1 MGIYNALFTG
11 ASGLTAFG
19 NAVSVVGDNIAN
31 VNSLAFK
38 DQTVNFSDVFGQT
51 VNVTRSNIANQV
63 GNGVTIGAIT
73 RNEAQGS
80 VQSTSTSTDMAI
92 NGEGMFVLKD
102 PNSGNVVYSRA
113 GAFLKDSSSNLVNA
127 QGYQVQGW
135 ALDSSGNA
143 IGGVTD
149 ITLANLAATAQATSN
164 VTAGVNLDATAPVIP
179 TSTTFDPTNPA
190 TYNYKSDTT
199 VYDSL
204 GASHTLSVYFV
215 KRGTDSSGGS
225 NTSNAVWDWYA
236 TVDGAAV
243 GGTAGTPT
251 VVGSAAT
258 TSSTVNA
265 SNQVTTLGPQSLVF
279 DASSGALTTEVSPNV
294 TIPWA
299 NAASGSISLDFGNAT
314 TVDAQGITGSGTNGT
329 VQLAGNFATRSM
341 AADGYTSGFLSSLE
355 TDSTGRITGV
365 FTNGQRRPLYQLA
378 LANFP
383 NPAVLNNIGN
393 NMLAQTN
400 ASGTPVIEK
409 PGNAGMGTI
418 QSDALE
424 QSNVDLANEFT
435 KLITI
440 QHGYEANSKTVL
452 TTDQML
458 STLMSIKR

>member
-31 VNSLAFK
+31 VNSLGFK
-38 DQTVNFSDVFGQT
+38 SQTVNFADVFGQT
-51 VNVTRSNIANQV
+51 VGVTKSNIANQV
-63 GNGVTIGAIT
+63 GNGVTIGSIT

-92 NGEGMFVLKD
+92 NGQGLFVLKD
-102 PNSGNVVYSRA
+102 PNSGNTVYSRA

-127 QGYQVQGW
+127 QGYKVQGW
-135 ALDSSGNA
+135 ALDSTGKA
-143 IGGVTD
+143 IGSVTN
-149 ITLANLAATAQATSN
+149 INLGSLAATAQATSN
-164 VTAGVNLDATAPVIP
+164 VTAGVNLDSTATAIP
-179 TSTTFDPTNPA
+179 TSTTFSPTNA
-190 TYNYKSDTT
+190 STYNYKSDST

-204 GASHTLSVYFV
+204 GGSHTISYYFV
-215 KRGTDSSGGS
+215 NRGTTGG
-225 NTSNAVWDWYA
+225 TAGGPAVWDWYA
-236 TVDGAAV
+236 TVPSGDLA
-243 GGTAGTPT
+243 GGTGTTPT
-251 VVGSAAT
+251 VVGQSVTASSSSG
-258 TSSTVNA
+258 TSPSITA
-265 SNQVTTLGPQSLVF
+265 GTQSLTF
-279 DASSGALTTEVSPNV
+279 DSASGALTIEKSPTM
-294 TIPWA
+294 TINWA
-299 NAASGSISLDFGNAT
+299 NAAPGSISTNFGSAT
-314 TVDAQGITGSGTNGT
+314 TTDAQNITGTGTDGT
-329 VQLAGNFATRSM
+329 IQLAGNFATRSM
-341 AADGYTSGFLSSLE
+341 TADGFTSGFLSSLE

-378 LANFP
+378 MANFP
-383 NPAVLNNIGN
+383 NPGVMNNIGD
-393 NMLAQTN
+393 NMMAQTN
-400 ASGTPVIEK
+400 ASGSPVIDK

-418 QSDALE
+418 QSNALE

>member
-38 DQTVNFSDVFGQT
+38 SQTVNFADVFGQT

-63 GNGVTIGAIT
+63 GNGVTIGSIT

-80 VQSTSTSTDMAI
+80 VQSTSTSTDFAI
-92 NGEGMFVLKD
+92 NGQGMFVLKD
-102 PNSGNVVYSRA
+102 PNSGNIVYSRA
-113 GAFLKDSSSNLVNA
+113 GAFLKDASSNLVNA

-135 ALDSSGNA
+135 ALDSAGNA
-143 IGGVTD
+143 TGSMTSIS
-149 ITLANLAATAQATSN
+149 LSNLAATAQATSK
-164 VTAGVNLDATAPVIP
+164 VTAGVNLDSTATAI
-179 TSTTFDPTNPA
+179 TTAFNPADPT
-190 TYNYKSDTT
+190 TYNYKAPVT

-204 GASHTLSVYFV
+204 GAQHTLNIYYV
-215 KRGTDSSGGS
+215 KKGLDASG
-225 NTSNAVWDWYA
+225 NAVWDWHA
-236 TVDGAAV
+236 TVDGGALT
-243 GGTAGTPT
+243 GGTAGTQTEIGTPT
-251 VVGSAAT
+251 A
-258 TSSTVNA
+258 STVTA
-265 SNQVTTLGPQSLVF
+265 GTVTATGTQSLVF
-279 DASSGALTTEVSPNV
+279 DSTSGALKTEISPNLA
-294 TIPWA
+294 INWA
-299 NAASGSISLDFGNAT
+299 NAAPGSISVNFGNAT
-314 TVDAQGITGSGTNGT
+314 TTDAQGTTGTGTNGT
-329 VQLAGNFATRSM
+329 VQLAGTFATRSM
-341 AADGYTSGFLSSLE
+341 TADGYTSGFLSSLE

-365 FTNGQRRPLYQLA
+365 FTNGQRRGLFQMA

-383 NPAVLNNIGN
+383 NTGVMNNIGN

-400 ASGTPVIEK
+400 ASGPPVIEK

-418 QSDALE
+418 QSNALE

>member
-38 DQTVNFSDVFGQT
+38 AQNVNFADVFGQT

-63 GNGVTIGAIT
+63 GNGVTIGSIT

-102 PNSGNVVYSRA
+102 PNSGNTVYSRA
-113 GAFLKDSSSNLVNA
+113 GAFLKDSASNLVNA

-143 IGGVTD
+143 TGGVTG
-149 ITLANLAATAQATSN
+149 INLGNLAATAQATSKVN
-164 VTAGVNLDATAPVIP
+164 VGVNLDSTATAI
-179 TSTTFDPTNPA
+179 TTAFNPSSQS
-190 TYNYKSDTT
+190 TYNYKADST
-199 VYDSL
+199 VFDSL
-204 GASHTLSVYFV
+204 GGSHTLSYYFV
-215 KRGTDSSGGS
+215 KKGVDASG
-225 NTSNAVWDWYA
+225 NAVWDWHA
-236 TVDGAAV
+236 TVDGGAV
-243 GGTAGTPT
+243 TGGTAGTPKEVNT
-251 VVGSAAT
+251 PTA
-258 TSSTVNA
+258 STVNG
-265 SNQVTTLGPQSLVF
+265 SGVVTATGTQSLVF
-279 DASSGALTTEVSPNV
+279 DAASGALKTEISPNLS
-294 TIPWA
+294 IPWL
-299 NAASGSISLDFGNAT
+299 NSAAGSISTDYGSAT
-314 TVDAQGITGSGTNGT
+314 TTDAQSVTGSGTNGT
-329 VQLAGNFATRSM
+329 VQLAGAFATRSM
-341 AADGYTSGFLSSLE
+341 NADGYTSGFLSSLE

-383 NPAVLNNIGN
+383 NPGVMSNIGN

-400 ASGTPVIEK
+400 ASGPPVIEK
-409 PGNAGMGTI
+409 AGNAGMGTV
-418 QSDALE
+418 QSNALE